1 MADQDQ
7 ELDITTL
14 LAFTQ
19 QNGASDLHLISRR
32 EPMLRISGELRP
44 IKTGPLAPD
53 TVKGMLYSIMTE
65 EQRAEYEE
73 HLEIDFAIAFGQ
85 SARFRVNAFT
95 TITGSAAVFRTIPTK
110 IPSLE
115 QLNAPEIF
123 RRFAELDKGL
133 VLVTGPTGSGKSTTL
148 AAMIHHINTTQPKHI
163 LTVEDPVEFV
173 HDNRM
178 CLVNHREVGRHTKSF
193 ARALKSALREDPDVI
208 LVGEMR
214 DHETI
219 SLALTAAETG
229 HLVMGTLH
237 TNSAAKTI
245 DRIIDVFPG
254 SDKDMVRAMLAGSL
268 QAVISQTLLKKTGGG
283 RVAAHDIL
291 VGTPA
296 VRNLIRENK
305 VPQIYSMM
313 QVGQRYGMQTMED
326 SVKKLIEQGLVDAKE
341 LQRFASKPEEVE
353 TPASAAAAAAA
364 AAQGKGGRGT
374 TPARPAAPPQPPPQP
389 RPQPQPQPAIQ
400 AAPEP
405 EPAPPPASAAAAP
418 APIPAPSAP
427 SPAPGPGG
435 AEGEG
440 KKKGLR
446 SFFG

>member
-1 MADQDQ
+1 MSDIADM
-7 ELDITTL
+7 EITDL
-14 LAFTQ
+14 LAFAQ
-19 QNGASDLHLISRR
+19 QNGASDLHLIARR
-32 EPMLRISGELRP
+32 EPMLRLTGELRP
-44 IKTGPLAPD
+44 IKTGPLPAD
-53 TVKGMLYSIMTE
+53 VVKKMLYSIMTE
-65 EQRAEYEE
+65 EQRSEYEE
-73 HLEIDFAIAFGQ
+73 HLECDFAISYGQ

-95 TITGSAAVFRTIPTK
+95 TTTGSAAVFRTIPTK
-110 IPSLE
+110 IPTLE
-115 QLNAPEIF
+115 QLAAPSIF
-123 RRFAELDKGL
+123 KKFAGMDRGL

-148 AAMIHHINTTQPKHI
+148 AAIIDHINQTAPKHI
-163 LTVEDPVEFV
+163 LTIEDPVEFV
-173 HDNRM
+173 HDSKM
-178 CLVNHREVGRHTKSF
+178 SLINHREVGRHTKSF
-193 ARALKSALREDPDVI
+193 SRALKSALREDPDVI

-268 QAVISQTLLKKTGGG
+268 QAVISQVLLKKIGGG

-305 VPQIYSMM
+305 VPQIFSMM

-326 SVKKLIEQGLVDAKE
+326 CVRKLVDEGKVDAAE
-341 LQRFASKPEEVE
+341 LQRFASKPEEVAPPPGAKGDAAGAPKGAA
-353 TPASAAAAAAA
+353 TTKAAVSAMKA
-364 AAQGKGGRGT
+364 
-374 TPARPAAPPQPPPQP
+374 PARAAAPPPPPP
-389 RPQPQPQPAIQ
+389 PP

-405 EPAPPPASAAAAP
+405 AAAP
-418 APIPAPSAP
+418 EPTPPP
-427 SPAPGPGG
+427 SPAPAPQKEPVPAGG
-435 AEGEG
+435 EPP
-440 KKKGLR
+440 KKGLR

>member
-1 MADQDQ
+1 MSDQDI
-7 ELDITTL
+7 DITQL

-19 QNGASDLHLISRR
+19 QQGASDLHLIAKR
-32 EPMLRISGELRP
+32 EPMLRLSGDLRP
-44 IKTGPLAPD
+44 VKTGPLSQD
-53 TVKGMLYSIMTE
+53 TVKTMLNSIMTE

-73 HLEIDFAIAFGQ
+73 HLECDFAIAFGQ
-85 SARFRVNAFT
+85 DARFRVNAFT
-95 TITGSAAVFRTIPTK
+95 TNTGAAAVFRTIPTK

-115 QLNAPEIF
+115 QLNAPATF
-123 RRFAELDKGL
+123 KKFAETDRGL

-148 AAMIHHINTTQPKHI
+148 AAMINHINQTSPKHI
-163 LTVEDPVEFV
+163 LTIEDPVEFV
-173 HDNRM
+173 HDSRM
-178 CLVNHREVGRHTKSF
+178 SLINHREVGRHTKSF

-254 SDKDMVRAMLAGSL
+254 SDKDMVRAMLAGSV
-268 QAVISQTLLKKTGGG
+268 QAVISQALLKKKGGG

-305 VPQIYSMM
+305 LPQIYSMM
-313 QVGQRYGMQTMED
+313 QVGQRYGMQTMEE
-326 SVKKLIEQGLVDAKE
+326 SVKKLIDKGLVGEEE
-341 LQRFASKPEEVE
+341 LARFSQKPEEIEVE
-353 TPASAAAAAAA
+353 GAAAPP
-364 AAQGKGGRGT
+364 GKGGKT
-374 TPARPAAPPQPPPQP
+374 AVQIKAPAKPRPQAEAPPQAPAPRAPAPQP
-389 RPQPQPQPAIQ
+389 
-400 AAPEP
+400 E
-405 EPAPPPASAAAAP
+405 PPPAA
-418 APIPAPSAP
+418 
-427 SPAPGPGG
+427 SPAPEAPPEPTRPV
-435 AEGEG
+435 AESDGDA